1 MWAVA
6 TKYAQ
11 TRMAD
16 RDMPCAQC
24 TCPKCRYNTTSSCNT
39 TYQNFVVPV
48 AIQSPSDKLDNTI
61 EPHREVGGGGILDW
75 DVHDQ
80 DSSVERPAHVFFH
93 RRYDV
98 RDTEAVEISGYASS
112 KDI

>member
-1 MWAVA
+1 MICLAHSVPVRNVDITQLHHA
-6 TKYAQ
+6 
-11 TRMAD
+11 
-16 RDMPCAQC
+16 
-24 TCPKCRYNTTSSCNT
+24 ST
-39 TYQNFVVPV
+39 TYQNFVAPV
-48 AIQSPSDKLDNTI
+48 TIQGPSNKLDNTI
-61 EPHREVGGGGILDW
+61 EPHGEVGGGGILDW